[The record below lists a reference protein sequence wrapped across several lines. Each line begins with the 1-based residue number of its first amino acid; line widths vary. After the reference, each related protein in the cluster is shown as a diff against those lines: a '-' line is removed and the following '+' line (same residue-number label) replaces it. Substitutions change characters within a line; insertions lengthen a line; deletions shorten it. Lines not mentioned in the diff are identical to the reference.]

1 MSAPQVVVT
10 QVVQKKVRVP
20 TTLPAKYGKF
30 VQFGYYLMN
39 KLNPVD
45 ADPLVDET
53 RFLDTLRIY
62 ESLDNQKAFVQE
74 FFDSS
79 KTINQDLRKM
89 IQLRKRELA
98 KAAKEADKPPKKPRQ
113 PRQKKDPLPQEDTVP
128 AEPPK
133 EKKVRAK
140 KLKLP
145 TTEDQ
150 LVNEL
155 VHLASQ
161 QDLPTTVPTSHTDN
175 KKNAANAA
183 VTQLLNDVPTIQDPV
198 VPQKKPRAAPVKK
211 PKQQPTVQVQPTV
224 QLQPT
229 VQVQPAQVND
239 ADDDADDAEE
249 LQVTV
254 FEYNNTTY
262 LIDDYHN
269 VYDFNTQDIIGKLIN
284 NSLQLI

>member
-1 MSAPQVVVT
+1 MSAPQVVVP
-10 QVVQKKVRVP
+10 QVVVEKKVRVP

-89 IQLRKRELA
+89 IQQRKRDLA

-113 PRQKKDPLPQEDTVP
+113 PRQKKEPLPQEDTV
-128 AEPPK
+128 AVEPPK

-150 LVNEL
+150 LVNDL
-155 VHLASQ
+155 VQLASQ
-161 QDLPTTVPTSHTDN
+161 QDLPATIPTSHTDN

-183 VTQLLNDVPTIQDPV
+183 VTQLLNNVPTIQDP
-198 VPQKKPRAAPVKK
+198 PKKPRATKK
-211 PKQQPTVQVQPTV
+211 PKQQPTQVQ
-224 QLQPT
+224 QPL
-229 VQVQPAQVND
+229 QVND
-239 ADDDADDAEE
+239 ADDDAEE
-249 LQVTV
+249 LQVSV
-254 FEYNNTTY
+254 FEYNHTTY
-262 LIDDYHN
+262 LIDDNHN
-269 VYDFNTQDIIGKLIN
+269 VYDFNTQDIIGKFIN

>member
-1 MSAPQVVVT
+1 MSAPQVVVP
-10 QVVQKKVRVP
+10 QVVVEKKVRVP

-53 RFLDTLRIY
+53 RFIDTLRIY
-62 ESLDNQKAFVQE
+62 DSLDNQKAFVQE

-89 IQLRKRELA
+89 VQQRKRDLA

-113 PRQKKDPLPQEDTVP
+113 PRQKKVPLPQEDTVT

-150 LVNEL
+150 LVNDL
-155 VHLASQ
+155 VQLASQ
-161 QDLPTTVPTSHTDN
+161 QHLPATIPTSHTDN

-183 VTQLLNDVPTIQDPV
+183 VTQLLNNVPTIQDP
-198 VPQKKPRAAPVKK
+198 PKKPRAPPVKK
-211 PKQQPTVQVQPTV
+211 PKQQPTQDQQPTQVQQPQLQQPQVQPT
-224 QLQPT
+224 
-229 VQVQPAQVND
+229 QVND
-239 ADDDADDAEE
+239 ADDDAEE
-249 LQVTV
+249 LQVSV
-254 FEYNNTTY
+254 FEYNHTTY
-262 LIDDYHN
+262 LIDDNHN
-269 VYDFNTQDIIGKLIN
+269 VYDFNTQDIIGKFIN